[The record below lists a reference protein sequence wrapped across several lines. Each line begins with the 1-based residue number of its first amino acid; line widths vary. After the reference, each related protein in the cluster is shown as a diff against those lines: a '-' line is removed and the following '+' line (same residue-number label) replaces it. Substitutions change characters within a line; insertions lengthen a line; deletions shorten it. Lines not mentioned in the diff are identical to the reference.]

1 MKPLEITQSMRE
13 QSRTEIDE
21 RIERINNS
29 IRRAVEWGQTTA
41 CFNINRDD
49 PHYHTV
55 REAFEQSGYHIA
67 PTGYI
72 GGVWQTTENISW

>member
-49 PHYHTV
+49 PPLPY
-55 REAFEQSGYHIA
+55 RS
-67 PTGYI
+67 
-72 GGVWQTTENISW
+72 